1 MVIKNGKI
9 LLFEQNGFVPRDI
22 RIENGKIVEISDHL
36 EGKENEDVYDAEGS
50 YVTPG
55 LIDAHSHICISEES
69 NGDMGDD
76 CCDYSGAL
84 TPELEVL
91 DGLYPFDRAV
101 ADCVHAGVTTAC
113 VAPGSDGV
121 VGGIASVI
129 RLKGTVA
136 DDTVISRKA
145 AMKCS
150 VGENPK
156 TAKHGFAS
164 RMGVAYQL
172 RKCLEDARDY
182 KHQKETA
189 ISSGNYFR
197 KDIGMENMLLV
208 LDKQIP
214 VHMHAHR
221 SDDICTAIRIAR
233 EYDIDMV
240 LIHCTD
246 GIPIADYL
254 EEQPYP
260 IVVGP
265 TMSPRSKLET
275 RDKTFATAGI
285 LSQKGLK
292 VCLCSDHDVIHAAY
306 LPVYAAMAAR
316 YGMEELEALKAITI
330 NPAEVLRIADRKG
343 SIAVGK
349 DADLVVWSGYPLEF
363 SSYVKE
369 VFLEGE
375 ARGGQEAVSLH
386 ELYDVHGIEMS
397 KVLR

>member
-1 MVIKNGKI
+1 MGI
-9 LLFEQNGFVPRDI
+9 RD
-22 RIENGKIVEISDHL
+22 S
-36 EGKENEDVYDAEGS
+36 
-50 YVTPG
+50 
-55 LIDAHSHICISEES
+55 
-69 NGDMGDD
+69 
-76 CCDYSGAL
+76 
-84 TPELEVL
+84 
-91 DGLYPFDRAV
+91 
-101 ADCVHAGVTTAC
+101 
-113 VAPGSDGV
+113 
-121 VGGIASVI
+121 
-129 RLKGTVA
+129 
-136 DDTVISRKA
+136 
-145 AMKCS
+145 
-150 VGENPK
+150 
-156 TAKHGFAS
+156 
-164 RMGVAYQL
+164 
-172 RKCLEDARDY
+172 
-182 KHQKETA
+182 
-189 ISSGNYFR
+189 
-197 KDIGMENMLLV
+197 
-208 LDKQIP
+208 
-214 VHMHAHR
+214 
-221 SDDICTAIRIAR
+221 ICTAIRIAR

-386 ELYDVHGIEMS
+386 ELYDVHGICLLYTS
-397 KVLR
+397 RCV